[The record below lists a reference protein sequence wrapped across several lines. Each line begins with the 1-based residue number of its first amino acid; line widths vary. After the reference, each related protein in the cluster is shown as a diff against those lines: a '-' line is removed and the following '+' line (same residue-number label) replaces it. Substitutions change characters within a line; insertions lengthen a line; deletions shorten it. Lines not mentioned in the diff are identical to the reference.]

1 MMRVRVSSVQFQ
13 LRPITSFDDFA
24 QQVRWA
30 VQVAKDAKAQL
41 LCFPEYL
48 TGALA
53 ALTHAQRRAGVQ
65 RSAEASSDPLGA
77 WGVWTEPYIELFQ
90 RLAKTSG
97 MYIVGGT
104 HLVRKE
110 GVWYNTAHLFTPTGE
125 VHTQSKLH
133 LTPYEMDPWTLA
145 TGDTIKV
152 FDTPIGRLAIL
163 VCFDVEFPEAARTA
177 VDAGAQIL
185 LCPSATDDRAGF
197 WRVRHC
203 CMARAVEN
211 QVYVVHSALV
221 GNLPTLP
228 GLEQSYGRSA
238 IISPCDI
245 PFPPDGIVAEG
256 EWNQELVI
264 TGDVDLQLLDDVRSQ
279 DSVTPAL
286 CRRSSYQAEVASV

>member
-1 MMRVRVSSVQFQ
+1 MRVRISSVQFHQ
-13 LRPITSFDDFA
+13 RPVTSFADFA
-24 QQVRWA
+24 QQIRWA
-30 VQVAKDAKAQL
+30 VQIAKDAGAQL
-41 LCFPEYL
+41 LCFPEYV
-48 TGALA
+48 TGPLA
-53 ALTHAQRRAGVQ
+53 GLSHTERRSGTGNIE
-65 RSAEASSDPLGA
+65 RSNVPLHS
-77 WGVWTEPYIELFQ
+77 WGVWTEAYIELFRGLAQ
-90 RLAKTSG
+90 RSR

-104 HLVRKE
+104 HLVHE
-110 GVWYNTAHLFTPTGE
+110 DNVWYNTAHLFAPSGDIY
-125 VHTQSKLH
+125 TQRKLH
-133 LTPYEMDPWTLA
+133 LTPYESAPWALGA
-145 TGDTIKV
+145 GENISV

-163 VCFDVEFPEAARTA
+163 VCFDVEFPEAARVA

-185 LCPSATDDRAGF
+185 ICPSATDDRAGF

-245 PFPPDGIVAEG
+245 PFPPDGIVAQG

-264 TGDVDLQLLDDVRSQ
+264 TGDVDFGLLDDVRSQ
-279 DSVTPAL
+279 GSVTPAL
-286 CRRSSYQAEVASV
+286 CRRASYHAQLVHL

>member
-1 MMRVRVSSVQFQ
+1 MRVRVSSVQFQ
-13 LRPITSFDDFA
+13 QRAVASFDEFA
-24 QQVRWA
+24 QQIRWA
-30 VQVAKDAKAQL
+30 VQVAMDAKAQL

-53 ALTHAQRRAGVQ
+53 GLTHSQRRTGVQ
-65 RSAEASSDPLGA
+65 RSTERFTDSLGA
-77 WGVWTEPYIELFQ
+77 WGVWSEPYVELF
-90 RLAKTSG
+90 RHLAQMSG

-104 HLVRKE
+104 HLVRTE
-110 GVWYNTAHLFTPTGE
+110 GAWYNTAHLFTPSGE
-125 VHTQSKLH
+125 VHTQKKLH

-145 TGDTIKV
+145 TGDTITV
-152 FDTPIGRLAIL
+152 FDTPIGRLAVLI
-163 VCFDVEFPEAARTA
+163 CFDVEFPEAARAA

-221 GNLPTLP
+221 GNLPTLL

-245 PFPPDGIVAEG
+245 PFPPDGI
-256 EWNQELVI
+256 
-264 TGDVDLQLLDDVRSQ
+264 
-279 DSVTPAL
+279 
-286 CRRSSYQAEVASV
+286 

>member
-1 MMRVRVSSVQFQ
+1 MRVRVSSVQFRQ
-13 LRPITSFDDFA
+13 RPVAGFDEFA

-30 VQVAKDAKAQL
+30 VQVALDAKAQL

-48 TGALA
+48 TGSLVGF
-53 ALTHAQRRAGVQ
+53 THTQRRTGVQ
-65 RSAEASSDPLGA
+65 RSAEPSGDPLEA
-77 WGVWTEPYIELFQ
+77 WDVWTEPYIQLFQ

-104 HLVRKE
+104 HLVRSE
-110 GVWYNTAHLFTPTGE
+110 GVWYNTAHLFTPSGE

-133 LTPYEMDPWTLA
+133 LTPYEMEPWALA
-145 TGDTIKV
+145 TGDTIQV
-152 FDTPIGRLAIL
+152 FETPIGRLAIL
-163 VCFDVEFPEAARTA
+163 ICFDVEFPEAARAA

-264 TGDVDLQLLDDVRSQ
+264 TGDVDLQLLEAVRSQ
-279 DSVTPAL
+279 GSVTPAL
-286 CRRSSYQAEVASV
+286 CRRTSYQAIVTPLF